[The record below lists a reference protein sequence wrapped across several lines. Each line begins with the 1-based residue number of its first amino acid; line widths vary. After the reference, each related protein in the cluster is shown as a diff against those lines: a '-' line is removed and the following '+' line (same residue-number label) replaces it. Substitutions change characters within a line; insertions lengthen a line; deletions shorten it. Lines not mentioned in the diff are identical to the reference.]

1 MICLGVRLPLHG
13 MARPPMPPDGWRA
26 SPLST
31 PKMNR
36 LELLRQSHQW
46 LSDEDARRLLCA
58 HYLDIHRMESLPSVP
73 EVQRLMDQ
81 RTTQLA
87 EMEGPALQQVL
98 ESVNKGVSL

>member
-1 MICLGVRLPLHG
+1 MGGGLH
-13 MARPPMPPDGWRA
+13 PF
-26 SPLST
+26 ST
-31 PKMNR
+31 PNMNR

-81 RTTQLA
+81 RTTELA
-87 EMEGPALQQVL
+87 EMESPALQQVL
-98 ESVNKGVSL
+98 EVVKDGVYL